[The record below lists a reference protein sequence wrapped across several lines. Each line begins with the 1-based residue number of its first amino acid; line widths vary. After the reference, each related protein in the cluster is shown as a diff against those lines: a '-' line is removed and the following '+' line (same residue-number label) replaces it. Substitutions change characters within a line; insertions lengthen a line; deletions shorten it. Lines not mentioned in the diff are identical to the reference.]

1 VELEH
6 PIPQQISSFQFKLV
20 GDMTLKQFFQVA
32 AGSLLALLLYSSSLP
47 SYVKW
52 PLIIICFLAGVAFAF
67 FPLQNRPLSTWILLF
82 IKSIYS
88 PTIYTWRKSDK
99 KPAYFSAEPILNVA
113 PVTLPSATQELP
125 VPIQPLVTPDEDAV
139 NPPEFTKLE
148 KKEKEILTSIS
159 QHFAKDVSPAPV
171 FPESQQSP
179 KKVEVPNIQPLEVA
193 NEEKIQDLPPVELF
207 VAPSSLT
214 SSIVNPMAGT
224 KSDNLQSATFSP
236 ESAPPTPPTKANI
249 IVGQVVDPDGKIVEN
264 AILEIKDTEGRPA
277 RALKSNKL
285 GHFMIV
291 TPLAD
296 GRYEILTEKE
306 GLIFEPVSIEA
317 KGEIIPPI
325 AIWAKKSS

>member
-1 VELEH
+1 MELEH

-32 AGSLLALLLYSSSLP
+32 AGALLALLLYSSSLP

-52 PLIIICFLAGVAFAF
+52 PLIIVSFLAGVAFAF

-82 IKSIYS
+82 VKSIYS
-88 PTIYTWRKSDK
+88 PTIYIWRKSDK
-99 KPAYFSAEPILNVA
+99 KPAFFSAEPITNVA
-113 PVTLPSATQELP
+113 PITLPSATGALP
-125 VPIQPLVTPDEDAV
+125 IETPLKTEDTV

-148 KKEKEILTSIS
+148 KKEEELLTSIS
-159 QHFAKDVSPAPV
+159 QTLAKDTTSTPITMAPGQTV
-171 FPESQQSP
+171 
-179 KKVEVPNIQPLEVA
+179 KEVGIPNVQPLEVA
-193 NEEKIQDLPPVELF
+193 HEDKPQYLPPVELF
-207 VAPSSLT
+207 AAPSGTGNLT
-214 SSIVNPMAGT
+214 VSPMAGK
-224 KSDNLQSATFSP
+224 KSADIQSATFSE

-249 IVGQVVDPDGKIVEN
+249 IVGQVVDTEGKIVEN

-291 TPLAD
+291 TPLTD
-296 GRYEILTEKE
+296 GKYEIITEKE
-306 GLIFEPVSIEA
+306 GLFFEPVSIEA

-325 AIWAKKSS
+325 AIWAKKVSS